1 MGLKLMSLES
11 IYFQKTDFFDDLVLG
26 INKLRQLDKSLNNKL
41 FFESKEFKDISYT
54 IKKYT
59 NLQVVFE
66 NDIVNAC
73 AYIPLINNN
82 HILFNSVDKEIIRD
96 WDIDIEENI
105 NDIVKKLKKN
115 VVKGYVDFKHCKVDG
130 VFKEFMNRIGIN
142 RNLFLNNQD
151 YTDQEISAII
161 LHELAHIFTFFEYS
175 SRLITTNQALS
186 LTMKCIDKNISEDK
200 KEIIFMSITDNKLS
214 KDELE
219 SLVKTNSNEAAAV
232 IILGAKIRDSE
243 SELGVNLYD
252 YTSAEYLADQFAT
265 RLGAGNHLVT
275 GIDKLSKQY
284 KIIGRTINSV
294 WYGGWTLYFVILS
307 GVGAIIPISIFYLFS
322 LIISVLS
329 NSKANKYDDDYNRY
343 TRIRLQNTEALKNRD
358 LTTEEKNFYLQQNE
372 IIENVISNYND
383 NKGFIDTLSYWVK
396 PGYRKAH
403 DFEVLQKNL
412 ERLAGNKLFDKAA
425 KLSTL

>member
-1 MGLKLMSLES
+1 MSLES
-11 IYFQKTDFFDDLVLG
+11 IYFQKTDFFDDLVLSV
-26 INKLRQLDKSLNNKL
+26 NKIRQLDKSLNNKL
-41 FFESKEFKDISYT
+41 FFESKEFKDISYV

-66 NDIVNAC
+66 NDNQNAC

-82 HILFNSVDKEIIRD
+82 HVLFNNDDKKIIRD
-96 WDIDIEENI
+96 LDVNIEEGISDII
-105 NDIVKKLKKN
+105 NKLKEN
-115 VVKGYVDFKHCKVDG
+115 TVKGYVDFKHCKVDG
-130 VFKEFMNRIGIN
+130 VFKEFVNRIGIN
-142 RNLFLNNQD
+142 RKLFLD
-151 YTDQEISAII
+151 DPIYTDQEVSAII
-161 LHELAHIFTFFEYS
+161 LHELGHIFTFFEYS

-200 KEIIFMSITDNKLS
+200 KEIIFMSLTANKLS

-219 SLVKTNSNEAAAV
+219 SLVKTNNIETAAI
-232 IILGAKIRDSE
+232 IILGAKIRDCE

-252 YTSAEYLADQFAT
+252 YTTAEYLADQFAT
-265 RLGAGNHLVT
+265 RLGAGQYVVT
-275 GIDKLSKQY
+275 GIDKLSRQY
-284 KIIGRTINSV
+284 KILGRAINSV
-294 WYGGWTLYFVILS
+294 WYGGWTLYFIISS
-307 GVGAIIPISIFYLFS
+307 GVASIIPISIFYLLS
-322 LIISVLS
+322 LIINVLS
-329 NSKANKYDDDYNRY
+329 NTKANKYDDDYNRY

>member
-1 MGLKLMSLES
+1 MSLES
-11 IYFQKTDFFDDLVLG
+11 IYFQKTDFFDDLVLS
-26 INKLRQLDKSLNNKL
+26 INKLRQLDKSLNNKI
-41 FFESKEFKDISYT
+41 FFESKEFKDISYI

-66 NDIVNAC
+66 NDNQNAC

-82 HILFNSVDKEIIRD
+82 HVLFNNDDKEIIRD
-96 WDIDIEENI
+96 WDINVEEYI
-105 NDIVKKLKKN
+105 NDIIKNVKKN
-115 VVKGYVDFKHCKVDG
+115 IVKGYVDFKHCKVDG
-130 VFKEFMNRIGIN
+130 IFKEFVNRIGIN
-142 RNLFLNNQD
+142 RNLFLDNTD

-161 LHELAHIFTFFEYS
+161 LHELGHIFTFFEYS

-186 LTMKCIDKNISEDK
+186 LTMKCVDKNISKDK
-200 KEIIFMSITDNKLS
+200 KEIIFMSITDNKLT

-219 SLVKTNSNEAAAV
+219 TLVKTNSTQTAAV
-232 IILGAKIRDSE
+232 IILGAKIRDCE

-265 RLGAGNHLVT
+265 RLGAGQYLVT
-275 GIDKLSKQY
+275 GIDKLSRHY
-284 KIIGRTINSV
+284 KTLGRVFNSV
-294 WYGGWTLYFVILS
+294 WYGGWSLYF
-307 GVGAIIPISIFYLFS
+307 IISLTPASIVSISIIYLFL
-322 LIISVLS
+322 LIIKVLS
-329 NSKANKYDDDYNRY
+329 NTKANKYDDDYNRY

-358 LTTEEKNFYLQQNE
+358 LTTEEKNFYLKQNE